1 MELRR
6 RQVKILRV
14 AVTGLALAL
23 TAFAVCAAGT
33 WPDKPVRV
41 IVSVPAGGTPDLTAR
56 LIAPAMA
63 GLLGQPL
70 VIDNRGGASGLIG
83 AELAAHAAPD
93 GYTFLIGSPGALVIL
108 PHMRKVPFETL
119 RDFAPIGLI
128 SSGPFLLLTHPS
140 LPVQSVKDLIGLAR
154 AQPGKLNYSSAGN
167 GAPNHLAMELFKS
180 MTGVNIVHVPYKGAP
195 QAVADLVGGQVPIGF
210 NSIAPMMPHIKS
222 GRLRVLGVASLKRSP
237 QLPDVVTISDAGGP
251 GFEAV
256 NWFGMLAPAKTPRAI
271 ITRASDALVKAVRS
285 PEIQSQFIAL
295 GADPVGS
302 SPAEFAAYIRRDSE
316 KYAKVVRLSGAKL
329 D

>member
-1 MELRR
+1 MDIMR
-6 RQVKILRV
+6 
-14 AVTGLALAL
+14 AVVTALA
-23 TAFAVCAAGT
+23 FALAASPVCAAGA

-56 LIAPAMA
+56 LIAPAMS

-83 AELAAHAAPD
+83 AELAANAAPD
-93 GYTFLIGSPGALVIL
+93 GYTLLISSPGALTVL
-108 PHMRKVPFETL
+108 PNLRKVPYDTL

-128 SSGPFLLLTHPS
+128 SSGPFLLLVHPS
-140 LPVQSVKDLIGLAR
+140 FPAKSVQDLVALAR
-154 AQPGKLNYSSAGN
+154 SQPGKLNYSSAGN
-167 GAPNHLAMELFKS
+167 GAPNHMAMELFKS

-195 QAVADLVGGQVPIGF
+195 QAVADLVAGQVPIGF
-210 NSIAPMMPHIKS
+210 NSIAPMMPHLKS

-237 QLPDVVTISDAGGP
+237 QLPDVTTISEAGVP
-251 GFEAV
+251 GFEAE
-256 NWFGMLAPAKTPRAI
+256 NWFGMLAPAKTPRPI
-271 ITRASDALVKAVRS
+271 ITRVSEALMKAVRS

-302 SPAEFAAYIRRDSE
+302 SPAEFAAYIRRDTE
-316 KYAKVVRLSGAKL
+316 KYAKVVKASGVRL